1 MLRLHRDRSRG
12 DGPASRTQVINFY
25 LALLQDRE
33 LALNGKQPRV
43 HFHNTFF
50 YNKLYADSGEYNFKA
65 VQRWTSE
72 KKLGYS
78 ILDCDL
84 VVIPVHQVRSFAC
97 SCRGWRKS
105 AGVARVASPDGRAGA
120 LRAAACALGAG
131 RHRPAAA
138 AGALLRLA
146 GQCRQV
152 VYGALPQLRV
162 LAPPLH
168 ALMV

>member
-1 MLRLHRDRSRG
+1 MHDGKWLNDEVRLLTCMLACLHCDRSRG
-12 DGPASRTQVINFY
+12 VGPACRSQVINFY

-50 YNKLYADSGEYNFKA
+50 YNKLFADSGEYNFKA

-84 VVIPVHQVRSFAC
+84 VVIPVHQVRSLLWLHGLGG
-97 SCRGWRKS
+97 SGS
-105 AGVARVASPDGRAGA
+105 APRVALPDGRAGA
-120 LRAAACALGAG
+120 WRAAARALGAG

-138 AGALLRLA
+138 AGALL
-146 GQCRQV
+146 
-152 VYGALPQLRV
+152 
-162 LAPPLH
+162 
-168 ALMV
+168 